1 MDDLRAVLDDA
12 RIDRAA
18 LLCGVGA
25 TYMGVLFA
33 ATYPERTTA
42 LVVVNGY
49 SRLVRT
55 PDYPFGRSVEEVR
68 AYVDLA
74 RRRWGEGATIEDL
87 APSMAADEEIRR
99 AFARYERGWAS
110 PAVYASLTSTREEN
124 DVRHVLPAIRVPTL
138 VIHRTDA
145 RFAPREG
152 GRYIA
157 ERIPGG
163 RYVEVPGVDTYLWAG
178 DIEAVAGEVE
188 EFLTGARRHSET
200 DRVLTTVL
208 FTDIVGS
215 TERAAALGDAGW
227 KELLERHD
235 KVVRQ
240 QLSTFRGREVDTA
253 GDGFL
258 ATFDGPAR
266 AIRCAQA
273 VGDALRSI
281 GLEIRAGLHTGEVEL
296 AGGRVRGIAVHIGA
310 RVAALAGPGEVI
322 VSSTVK
328 DLVAGS
334 GIGFEDRG
342 EHSLK
347 GVPGRWHLY
356 GVMA

>member
-74 RRRWGEGATIEDL
+74 RRRWGQGATIEDL

-110 PAVYASLTSTREEN
+110 PAVYASLTSTRGEN

-227 KELLERHD
+227 KELLERYD
-235 KVVRQ
+235 KVVRSNCPPSAAGR
-240 QLSTFRGREVDTA
+240 STPLEMATWRPSMARHGRSAARRPWERPFDRA
-253 GDGFL
+253 GW
-258 ATFDGPAR
+258 
-266 AIRCAQA
+266 
-273 VGDALRSI
+273 RS
-281 GLEIRAGLHTGEVEL
+281 GQDSIRARSSWSVAESEGSPSTSAPGSL
-296 AGGRVRGIAVHIGA
+296 RWPVRA
-310 RVAALAGPGEVI
+310 R
-322 VSSTVK
+322 SSCH
-328 DLVAGS
+328 
-334 GIGFEDRG
+334 R
-342 EHSLK
+342 
-347 GVPGRWHLY
+347 R
-356 GVMA
+356 